1 MSDSLEEIVLLER
14 IDLIA
19 RLTTGDERQK
29 NDKEIALVWISEL
42 VQQMACSYSE
52 QKKITSNSDDSD
64 FDGPTKRLK

>member
-29 NDKEIALVWISEL
+29 NDKEIALVWIAEL
-42 VQQMACSYSE
+42 VKEARAVILQD
-52 QKKITSNSDDSD
+52 NSI
-64 FDGPTKRLK
+64 K

>member
-29 NDKEIALVWISEL
+29 NDKEIALVWIAEL
-42 VQQMACSYSE
+42 VKEARVEVKQAKS
-52 QKKITSNSDDSD
+52 
-64 FDGPTKRLK
+64 